1 MEHFLPTTLAEAKAL
16 GWDTLDIILVSG
28 DAYIDHPSFGT
39 ALIGRYLE
47 AHGFKVGIIPQPD
60 WTSVESFKVLGKPNL
75 FFCVSAGN
83 LDSMV
88 NNYTADKKPRRND
101 MYSPNNEAGKRP
113 DRASIVYS
121 NKIREAYKDIRI
133 VLGGVEASLRRFT
146 HYDFWADQARRPLIL
161 DAKADISL
169 YGLSEKAILQLAED
183 FRRGVSWENLQQP
196 PNSTMVQSSIENL
209 PSKVLLPPVEE
220 ALADKMKFAESFAR
234 YYHEGRKKYP
244 RPIVEP
250 FQKKYLVTTPPD
262 NLNGKEL
269 DELFFLPF
277 QRGPHPRYKGQK
289 IPAWDFV
296 RFSTISHRGCFGGC
310 TFCAISQ
317 HQGKQIITR
326 SEESI
331 LKELETIITKDPEF
345 KGTILDIGG
354 PTANMYSMSCSTP
367 EECVRNSCL
376 YPAICPQLKTSHRR
390 LKTLLQRAQKL
401 PGVKKVLTNSGIRY
415 DLALLDQEYMEQ
427 VFTHHVG
434 GQLSVAP
441 EHICDSVL
449 KVMNKPSIK
458 LYEEFLQAFRQFNK
472 HHGLKQFI
480 VPYFISS
487 HPGTTLADMLEL
499 ALYLK
504 KQHIKVEQVQNFTPT
519 PMTIA
524 TTMYYTGLDPF
535 TKKPVHV
542 PKGEERAFQKALLQP
557 QLESNRRQLIKAL
570 KILQR
575 EDLLSALQSDEPI
588 PASPDRYSSRIST
601 DRPRPLPHSH
611 NKSKRP
617 GHTAP
622 DTYSGSQQRSPKKR
636 YSKK

>member
-1 MEHFLPTTLAEAKAL
+1 MGHFLPNTLAEAKKL

-28 DAYIDHPSFGT
+28 DAYIDHPSFGA

-47 AHGFKVGIIPQPD
+47 AHGFKVGIIPQPR
-60 WTSVESFKVLGKPNL
+60 WTSTEDFMALGKPNL

-83 LDSMV
+83 MDSMV
-88 NNYTADKKPRRND
+88 NNYTADKKPRRTD
-101 MYSPNNEAGKRP
+101 MYSVNNEAGKRP

-121 NKIREAYKDIRI
+121 NKIREAYKDVRI

-146 HYDFWADQARRPLIL
+146 HYDFWDDKARRPLIL

-183 FRRGVSWENLQQP
+183 FRRGVSWENIQQP
-196 PNSTMVQSSIENL
+196 PNSTMVQVSIESLHPRVML
-209 PSKVLLPPVEE
+209 PSVEE
-220 ALADKMKFAESFAR
+220 SLADKIKFAESFAR
-234 YYHEGRKKYP
+234 YYHEGRKKHP
-244 RPIVEP
+244 RAIIEP

-262 NLNGKEL
+262 NLNGKEI

-277 QRGPHPRYKGQK
+277 QRAPHPRYNGQK

-310 TFCAISQ
+310 AFCAISQ
-317 HQGKQIITR
+317 HQGKQIISR

-331 LKELETIITKDPEF
+331 LKEVETIITKDPAF

-354 PTANMYSMSCSTP
+354 PTANMYGMSCGTP

-376 YPAICPQLKTSHRR
+376 YPVICPQLKTSHRR

-415 DLALLDQEYMEQ
+415 DLALLDPEYMEQ

-449 KVMNKPSIK
+449 KVMNKPGIK
-458 LYEEFLQAFRQFNK
+458 AYEEFLQTFRSFNK
-472 HHGLKQFI
+472 QKNIKQYI

-487 HPGTTLADMLEL
+487 HPGTTLEDMLEL

-504 KQHIKVEQVQNFTPT
+504 KHHIKVEQVQNFTPT

-524 TTMYYTGLDPF
+524 TTMYYTGIDPF
-535 TKKPVHV
+535 TKKPVHI
-542 PKGEERAFQKALLQP
+542 PRGEERSFQKALLQP
-557 QLESNRRQLIKAL
+557 QLDSNRRQLIKVL
-570 KILQR
+570 KLLGREELLPVLQT
-575 EDLLSALQSDEPI
+575 DEPM
-588 PASPDRYSSRIST
+588 PAAPDKHYANT
-601 DRPRPLPHSH
+601 DPGRPGPARHSH
-611 NKSKRP
+611 NKNKRP
-617 GHTAP
+617 DRNAR
-622 DTYSGSQQRSPKKR
+622 DTYSRSRPHSPKKR
-636 YSKK
+636 PVKK